1 MVKESLTE
9 GEDVLSGSG
18 EEFLRREDEEH
29 PEVVELPPNI
39 QNMQLK
45 IERLRSEIT
54 TLQGRFADVQAE
66 LDTRIA
72 AFNWYNDQLQE
83 ALEE

>member
-1 MVKESLTE
+1 MVKESVIE
-9 GEDVLSGSG
+9 GEDVLSEAG
-18 EEFLRREDEEH
+18 EEFLRREDERQ
-29 PEVVELPPNI
+29 PEGVERPPNI
-39 QNMQLK
+39 QETRLEL
-45 IERLRSEIT
+45 ERLRAEVV